1 MNAQFSHWFLLFI
14 GLAGSMAAFTSIFR
28 VMSPPVEDET
38 GLAGISPR
46 KGELSVFDR
55 LNPNGGLID
64 RLDFFLARVCKF
76 DAKIEEMY
84 MLWGRPQK
92 YDPIRILHWK
102 ELCAVLIPAV
112 AVYVSEVP
120 VLALLAPVAFFLPDF
135 YIKGQI
141 QERQTRIIRNFPS
154 MVDLAALTIESGQ
167 DYMAAFDKICKAQQK
182 KTDLEY
188 EFEQTL
194 NEVQLG
200 YAPKDALRRMAMR
213 IGVQDIRSFV
223 GLIIQSQELGTS
235 LVELLRNFSSDMRH
249 RRLSKAEKAA
259 AEASTKMLF
268 PIFFFIFPVVFILML
283 SPMLVSVFEHGLGF

>member
-1 MNAQFSHWFLLFI
+1 MGSQFSHWFLLFI

-28 VMSPPVEDET
+28 MMSPPVEEEG
-38 GLAGISPR
+38 GLSGISPR

-55 LNPNGGLID
+55 LNPNGGIID
-64 RLDFFLARVCKF
+64 RLDFFLARVCHF
-76 DAKIEEMY
+76 DAKIEELY
-84 MLWGRPQK
+84 MLWGRPQFT
-92 YDPIRILHWK
+92 DPIKILHMK
-102 ELCAVLIPAV
+102 EIVAVL
-112 AVYVSEVP
+112 VP
-120 VLALLAPVAFFLPDF
+120 SVIAYLTEMPIALLLAPACFFIPDW
-135 YIKGQI
+135 YIRGEITK
-141 QERQTRIIRNFPS
+141 RQTRIVRNFPA

-167 DYMAAFDKICKAQQK
+167 EYMSAFDRICKAQQK

-200 YAPKDALRRMAMR
+200 YSRRDALRRMAMR

-223 GLIIQSQELGTS
+223 GLIIQSDELGTS
-235 LVELLRNFSSDMRH
+235 LVDLLRNFSTDMRF

-283 SPMLVSVFEHGLGF
+283 APMMVSVFEHGLGF

>member
-1 MNAQFSHWFLLFI
+1 MGGQFSHFFLLFI

-28 VMSPPVEDET
+28 MMSPPVEDET
-38 GLAGISPR
+38 GLSAISPR

-55 LNPNGGLID
+55 LNPNGGLVD
-64 RLDFFLARVCKF
+64 RLDYFLARVCHF
-76 DAKIEEMY
+76 DAKIEELY

-92 YDPIRILHWK
+92 TDPIKILHMK
-102 ELCAVLIPAV
+102 ELCAIILPAV
-112 AVYVSEVP
+112 AVYLSEMP
-120 VLALLAPVAFFLPDF
+120 ILLILAPVAFFIPDF

-141 QERQTRIIRNFPS
+141 QERQTRIVRNFPA

-167 DYMAAFDKICKAQQK
+167 EYMSAFDRICKAQNK
-182 KTDLEY
+182 KSDLEY

-200 YAPKDALRRMAMR
+200 YSRRDALRRMAMR

-223 GLIIQSQELGTS
+223 GLIIQSDELGTS
-235 LVELLRNFSSDMRH
+235 LVDLLRNFSSDMRF

-283 SPMLVSVFEHGLGF
+283 APMLVSVFQNGLGF